1 MNLTKGLYNHDSAMG
16 TNIHIIYGR
25 HDFFDTLNDFG
36 IVDFFL
42 FTTGGIWCH
51 YIFGTIGLPIVWHN
65 IACIG
70 LFGCCLM

>member
-36 IVDFFL
+36 IVDFFYSRRVEFGVTIFL
-42 FTTGGIWCH
+42 GPLGCRLYGIISLALA
-51 YIFGTIGLPIVWHN
+51 YLV
-65 IACIG
+65 AA
-70 LFGCCLM
+70 